1 MWNAEVDDQLRT
13 IVTSAVTIAKQQQV
27 VGELG
32 LTADQAQRLLRPPA
46 LPSRSLEP
54 ASKERDARVALAVIG
69 LALLFTAIAFY
80 GGFVLVGAI
89 EEKSSRVVEVLLS
102 RLRPTELLTGKIV
115 GIGLVGL
122 AQFTLVAGSALVAL
136 KLSGNTLA
144 PTTTPSTIGWIVFW
158 FILAY
163 AFYAVLYAAAGSLV
177 SRQEE
182 AQSIQV
188 PITAVLLV
196 GYIFALQAAQSPDGV
211 AAVIGSL
218 FPPTAPMV
226 MTVRMARGWGPG
238 VADPP
243 VGGAHGRHDLRDGAA
258 GRTDLLGLGAPDR
271 PADTVARGLARPRG
285 VTCAGRF
292 SPAAAPASARRC
304 RP

>member
-1 MWNAEVDDQLRT
+1 M
-13 IVTSAVTIAKQQQV
+13 IGV
-27 VGELG
+27 V
-32 LTADQAQRLLRPPA
+32 
-46 LPSRSLEP
+46 
-54 ASKERDARVALAVIG
+54 
-69 LALLFTAIAFY
+69 LLFMAIAFY

-136 KLSGNTLA
+136 KLSGNSLA

-163 AFYAVLYAAAGSLV
+163 AFYAVLYATAGSLV

-188 PITAVLLV
+188 PVTGVLLV
-196 GYIFALQAAQSPDGV
+196 GYIFALQAAAVARRHGRRDRLAVPPDG
-211 AAVIGSL
+211 
-218 FPPTAPMV
+218 P
-226 MTVRMARGWGPG
+226 
-238 VADPP
+238 
-243 VGGAHGRHDLRDGAA
+243 DG
-258 GRTDLLGLGAPDR
+258 DDR
-271 PADTVARGLARPRG
+271 PHGAGWRPGRGR
-285 VTCAGRF
+285 
-292 SPAAAPASARRC
+292 SSC
-304 RP
+304 RSR